1 MHVQASRSSVL
12 RRQKRYRSRFAKRV
26 SRIINAKV
34 PIKSVVYSQLSALGL
49 ASNEV
54 SILNSALFARIGSYN
69 AATGFNGYY
78 LCMGGASNAI
88 PGQFV
93 GDSFG
98 GNVIYPKELVL
109 RGVLRNYVYSPDT
122 TVRLMLIK
130 YAIGTAAPTAST
142 LFMGLTQCKLVDT
155 FCWTN
160 YTLLARK
167 DFNLRTAKHTG
178 NRYLPQSKP
187 GGGTIAN
194 DATGTYWDTP
204 GVSIVG
210 NTDTTYITE
219 NLVYFNANTTSGSY
233 AEHTVPFTWKIPLSK
248 RIPKVV
254 YNEGTPDSRNMQGI
268 QSAVDPSY
276 YVKDFTYALV
286 AYTFTNLLV
295 GTTPTLN
302 SCSIDELTYQTYFK
316 SKD

>member
-1 MHVQASRSSVL
+1 MHVQCSRSSVL
-12 RRQKRYRSRFAKRV
+12 RRKKKYRSRFAKRV
-26 SRIINAKV
+26 SRIIHAKV
-34 PIKSVVYSQLSALGL
+34 PTKEVIYSQLQPLGL

-54 SILNSALFARIGSYN
+54 TILNQALFERIGSYN

-78 LCMGGASNAI
+78 LCMGGATNAI

-93 GDSFG
+93 GPTFG

-122 TVRLMLIK
+122 TVRLMLIR

-178 NRYLPQSKP
+178 NHYLPQSKP
-187 GGGTIAN
+187 GGGTGAN
-194 DATGTYWDTP
+194 DATGT
-204 GVSIVG
+204 
-210 NTDTTYITE
+210 
-219 NLVYFNANTTSGSY
+219 
-233 AEHTVPFTWKIPLSK
+233 
-248 RIPKVV
+248 
-254 YNEGTPDSRNMQGI
+254 
-268 QSAVDPSY
+268 
-276 YVKDFTYALV
+276 
-286 AYTFTNLLV
+286 
-295 GTTPTLN
+295 
-302 SCSIDELTYQTYFK
+302 
-316 SKD
+316 